1 MITIA
6 MTMAMTRIFL
16 SIALSLIL
24 VPFNAFTNASPTNSK
39 RDNIIGGP
47 LPLPFPVS
55 DFTKTVASV
64 QNTYCGA
71 EYNNPGL
78 KIDDQ
83 TLLYSSGDASTAPRV
98 NVYHSDS
105 LGLIVAY
112 MGTNLTSQP
121 STSRTAELYLVSPDP
136 ALGLPADA
144 TVVKGWQDS
153 WSLSWNDVKSN
164 LRKARQTYL
173 DLKLV
178 VTGHSQ
184 GSANAELGAL
194 SILKEFGSD
203 FISKII
209 TFGPP
214 RVGNLAYADAF
225 DSHFKGRHT
234 AVTNGNDWVQA
245 LPPAIGYRRVSGM
258 TWIYPPNSTS
268 WGFYPDQEDLNGV
281 DTHAPELI
289 DASTHQIFW
298 GDHQG
303 IYMHSSMGINSP
315 CPAQVGGF

>member
-1 MITIA
+1 
-6 MTMAMTRIFL
+6 MTRIFL
-16 SIALSLIL
+16 QVALSLIL
-24 VPFNAFTNASPTNSK
+24 LIPFKGLSKASPTNSK
-39 RDNIIGGP
+39 PRDNIIGGP

-64 QNTYCGA
+64 QNTYCGVG
-71 EYNNPGL
+71 YNDPDT

-83 TLLYSSGDASTAPRV
+83 TILYSLGDGSTEPRV
-98 NVYHSDS
+98 NIYHSDS

-112 MGTNLTSQP
+112 MGTNLTSTP
-121 STSRTAELYLVSPDP
+121 SVGRLAELYLVPADP
-136 ALGLPADA
+136 ALGLPSDA
-144 TVVKGWQDS
+144 QVIKGWQDG
-153 WSLSWNDVKSN
+153 WSISWNDVKSS
-164 LRKARQTYL
+164 LYKAKDTYP

-184 GSANAELGAL
+184 GSADGELAAL

-209 TFGPP
+209 TYGPP
-214 RVGNLAYADAF
+214 RVGNQAYADAF

-234 AVTNGNDWVQA
+234 AVTNGNDWVQS
-245 LPPAIGYRRVSGM
+245 LPPPIGFRHVSGM

-281 DTHAPELI
+281 DTHPPELI
-289 DASTHQIFW
+289 DNGQIFW

-303 IYMHSSMGINSP
+303 IYMHSSMGIHSP
-315 CPAQVGGF
+315 CPAKVGGF